1 MRYDICAAHRVRCQ
15 AVCDVDGDGEGD
27 FGDCDGAGMAGRLA
41 GRQAA

>member
-15 AVCDVDGDGEGD
+15 AVRHGDGD
-27 FGDCDGAGMAGRLA
+27 FGAGPGQVGRLA